1 MPVCKIFFRFCL
13 CLVLLFPAATGLA
26 QNNYPNFLRLLK
38 KQQWKSIEQM
48 NGFGLFALADT
59 TTHLY
64 AAWLQVIDV
73 RKTAIRQLV
82 VPSAN
87 EGFGEGKYIEDY
99 AVSSPYLKRLSP
111 DSAAGMAER
120 MTNGRFFSL
129 MNGAF
134 FEQYQDSTQLSFPV
148 KTAGKI
154 LTGGS
159 GNYGPVAKP
168 AHDYFKNIDL
178 LTLAIGRRNINIV
191 PYNTVNGYP
200 LNDGTITEALVSYR
214 YSDHPAKVL
223 ANNKPNR
230 YHLLA
235 TINADQYPGDEIL
248 LVLTVRENT
257 LEAAAQLLKSL
268 GVQKEIMTIDGGS
281 SVFIATQKQGR
292 LQNPE
297 PIDPQ
302 HPQQPIWLPHYLL
315 FYPKN

>member
-1 MPVCKIFFRFCL
+1 MPICKIFFRLCL
-13 CLVLLFPAATGLA
+13 CLVLLLPAATVLA

-38 KQQWKSIEQM
+38 KQQWTSIEQM
-48 NGFGLFALADT
+48 NGFGFFVLTDT
-59 TTHLY
+59 ATHLY
-64 AAWLQVIDV
+64 AAYLQVIDV

-82 VPSAN
+82 APSSN
-87 EGFGEGKYIEDY
+87 LGIGEGKYVENY
-99 AVSSPYLKRLSP
+99 AVNSPFLKRLP
-111 DSAAGMAER
+111 TDSAVIMAAQDAR
-120 MTNGRFFSL
+120 GGFFSV

-134 FEQYQDSTQLSFPV
+134 FEQYEDSSQLSFPI
-148 KTAGKI
+148 KTGGKI

-168 AHDYFKNIDL
+168 AHDYFRNIDL
-178 LTLAIGRRNINIV
+178 MALAVGRRNVNIV
-191 PYNTVNGYP
+191 PYNIANGYP

-248 LVLTVRENT
+248 LVLTIRENT